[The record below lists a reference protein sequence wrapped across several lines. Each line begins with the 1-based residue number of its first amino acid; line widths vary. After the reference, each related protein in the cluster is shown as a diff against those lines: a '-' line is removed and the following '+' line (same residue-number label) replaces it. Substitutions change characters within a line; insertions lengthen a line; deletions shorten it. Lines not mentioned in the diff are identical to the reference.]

1 MKCEVCGSEL
11 REDVRFCGK
20 CGAPVK
26 DLEEPDDSV
35 FQSAGEYDFG
45 PEYSEEAECSD
56 EPESGA
62 ENVERSGGSGYSDA
76 SDREIETELP
86 ERSAR
91 RTERRRPLLISGIVT
106 IVLAVILV
114 LQNFAGLPLVR
125 ELTGGG
131 IPADRGYSSPEK
143 LMEEFGKA
151 IAANDVDRAVSLFAV
166 SHMTENSDFRK
177 QIEYMGAWYLGM
189 GYPAEN
195 SIFRKTNA
203 ICGRGT
209 AARQIANLCFSLE
222 AKEEYLQMTPLY
234 VEDDGGLDT
243 IISDIQEAAQLDA
256 LYTFRVVRVDAVPYD
271 PESNSA
277 RSSSAQTFWEEGAKF
292 YGADEMVEYG
302 VLYEYGG
309 NTYRGAVSMVRYG
322 STYYIQNLY
331 SSYLGWGYEG
341 YLAQMDEEQ
350 YLELLKS
357 S

>member
-11 REDVRFCGK
+11 REGVRFCGK

-45 PEYSEEAECSD
+45 PEYSEEAEYS
-56 EPESGA
+56 EKPESGA
-62 ENVERSGGSGYSDA
+62 ENAERSGGSGYSDA
-76 SDREIETELP
+76 SDRETETELP

-151 IAANDVDRAVSLFAV
+151 IAANDVDRAVSMFAV
-166 SHMTENSDFRK
+166 SHMTEGYDSAKMLETFRT
-177 QIEYMGAWYLGM
+177 WYVSLP
-189 GYPAEN
+189 YPQDEP
-195 SIFRKTNA
+195 IFEHANREELESQ
-203 ICGRGT
+203 

-222 AKEEYLQMTPLY
+222 AKEEYLQMYPSFSEGKELETLIAD
-234 VEDDGGLDT
+234 VED
-243 IISDIQEAAQLDA
+243 AAHPDA
-256 LYTFRVVRVDAVPYD
+256 LRTLRVLRVDRAESGIQDSEVAVEID
-271 PESNSA
+271 NQLAEI
-277 RSSSAQTFWEEGAKF
+277 
-292 YGADEMVEYG
+292 YGADELQQYS
-302 VLYEYGG
+302 VLYEYDGD
-309 NTYRGAVSMVRYG
+309 TYMGAATVIKYDKL
-322 STYYIQNLY
+322 YYITFLV
-331 SSYLGWGYEG
+331 SSYLGHSTAG
-341 YLAQMDEEQ
+341 YLTPVSESAYMEQ
-350 YLELLKS
+350 AGIAD
-357 S
+357 

>member
-11 REDVRFCGK
+11 REGVRFCGK

-45 PEYSEEAECSD
+45 PEYSEEAEYSE

-76 SDREIETELP
+76 SDRETETELP

-131 IPADRGYSSPEK
+131 IPADRGCSSPEK

-151 IAANDVDRAVSLFAV
+151 IAANDVDRAVSMFAV

-222 AKEEYLQMTPLY
+222 AKEEYLQMTP
-234 VEDDGGLDT
+234 
-243 IISDIQEAAQLDA
+243 

-331 SSYLGWGYEG
+331 SSYLGWGYEV